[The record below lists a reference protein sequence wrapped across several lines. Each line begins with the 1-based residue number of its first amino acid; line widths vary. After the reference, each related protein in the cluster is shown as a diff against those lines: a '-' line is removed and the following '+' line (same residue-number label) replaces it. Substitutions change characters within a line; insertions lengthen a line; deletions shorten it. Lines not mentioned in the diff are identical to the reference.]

1 MTARRSAALGAL
13 VAFAAALAVFTL
25 LARGGG
31 SPPRS
36 EPVGGLPLAR
46 PGAPT
51 GERIAALQAA
61 VRADSRRADGWT
73 LLAGAYLQRA
83 RENGDVGLYARAE
96 DALRRALALSPGD
109 AGALTQR
116 GALALAR
123 HDFRAGL
130 HDALRARRAAPEV
143 VKPFGVLVDAL
154 VELGRYGDARRALQA
169 MVDRKPDLAAYA
181 RVSYF
186 RELHGD
192 LEGAVEAMR
201 LAASAGGEAAE
212 NVAYVQALLGGL
224 ELQRGRPRAARRAYR
239 RAQAD
244 VPEHLPAEAG
254 LARVDAA
261 AGRLDAAVRRLRRV
275 VDRLPL
281 PEYVIALGEA
291 EIAAGRRAAGRRTL
305 ELVSAQRRLLDRGGV
320 NADVELALFEADHGS
335 PRRGV
340 ELARRAWSAAP
351 SVRSADA
358 LGWALTRAGGP
369 AEGLRWA
376 RRALR
381 LGSRDAGFLLHAGI
395 AAARAGRPALARRW
409 LADAGGRPG
418 ALGPLQARVARRALE
433 GLG

>member
-1 MTARRSAALGAL
+1 
-13 VAFAAALAVFTL
+13 
-25 LARGGG
+25 
-31 SPPRS
+31 
-36 EPVGGLPLAR
+36 
-46 PGAPT
+46 
-51 GERIAALQAA
+51 
-61 VRADSRRADGWT
+61 
-73 LLAGAYLQRA
+73 
-83 RENGDVGLYARAE
+83 
-96 DALRRALALSPGD
+96 
-109 AGALTQR
+109 
-116 GALALAR
+116 
-123 HDFRAGL
+123 
-130 HDALRARRAAPEV
+130 
-143 VKPFGVLVDAL
+143 
-154 VELGRYGDARRALQA
+154 
-169 MVDRKPDLAAYA
+169 
-181 RVSYF
+181 
-186 RELHGD
+186 
-192 LEGAVEAMR
+192 
-201 LAASAGGEAAE
+201 
-212 NVAYVQALLGGL
+212 
-224 ELQRGRPRAARRAYR
+224 
-239 RAQAD
+239 
-244 VPEHLPAEAG
+244 
-254 LARVDAA
+254 
-261 AGRLDAAVRRLRRV
+261 V